1 MSAFLA
7 RAPRRLRVV
16 AALAVFLALATG
28 ATAQTETGRIT
39 GVVTDA
45 TGGILPGVIVTAK
58 AVGTGATRELATDS
72 AGQYV
77 FANLPP
83 GQYELYAVLS
93 RIQSREPEG
102 DRVCR

>member
-7 RAPRRLRVV
+7 HAPRRLQVV

-28 ATAQTETGRIT
+28 AAAQTETGRIT
-39 GVVTDA
+39 GRRHRRHRRHPA
-45 TGGILPGVIVTAK
+45 RSHRNAK
-58 AVGTGATRELATDS
+58 AVGTGATRELVTDS

-83 GQYELYAVLS
+83 ARTS
-93 RIQSREPEG
+93 
-102 DRVCR
+102 

>member
-28 ATAQTETGRIT
+28 AAAQTETGRIT

-45 TGGILPGVIVTAK
+45 TGGILPGVTVTAK
-58 AVGTGATRELATDS
+58 AVGTGATRELTTDS

-83 GQYELYAVLS
+83 GPYEITANLAGFNPGN
-93 RIQSREPEG
+93 Q
-102 DRVCR
+102 